1 MFSIRQKRHIYK
13 IYILGLIGLLSV
25 QDSVAQQHIIGW
37 QTFENSRA
45 GNNNSGIQDD
55 TPDSNSTYDPTPM
68 GSSFGNLYL
77 TGSIGLNASGEGWG
91 GLGQATNKDFLNGG
105 TFGASLAITSAT
117 LADGSP
123 GVRIGPFGNPPPNG
137 EANGGTSSWKFVDS
151 GNVNQLKGDFS
162 ITNHSDYH
170 FELGAI
176 HFDARGLAN
185 PTTSPNTLELRYL
198 ATPGELINATSDS
211 EVADLTLLYTNTWT
225 ARGVENISLVL
236 EPIIGSV
243 SRIPPGKKASFRFVW
258 SGNTGGGNAQIDN
271 VAFSGVFKDQ
281 NNGFVSIDPT
291 DDPRPIPEGPNIIVM
306 IPDDQRWDATSFMQD
321 SIESRGRVARF
332 PWLSNPVKQTPNM
345 DRLSSEGI
353 HFNNAF
359 VVYSIC
365 SPSRATML
373 TGQYPHLHR
382 VTDNHTH
389 FPATATTY
397 ATLLQETGYATG
409 YFGKWHMGTQKNRP
423 GFDTAVSFEGQGT
436 YFNTEFFDESGR
448 SLFTSSESDWVDDVS
463 TEQAKKFITAQHAAG
478 RPSLTVLGFKTP
490 HQPWTPPARNRG
502 LFSSDTAVAV
512 PNLSVPPPFAPR
524 ANGGSSQS
532 QLRDYMRTVV
542 GIDQNVGDILAHLD
556 DLQIADN
563 TAVIFISDNGFFRGE
578 HRLGDKRSAYEES
591 LRIPLMIRY
600 PAGQSKPLA
609 VDPIALNVDVAPTI
623 LELAGVPVPESMQ
636 GRSLVPLMTGSTPSD
651 WRDSFIFSYNIDPEF
666 PAAAVV
672 PHLGLRRADGLKLVN
687 YSDDSSWNELYDA
700 SRDGD
705 PYEINNLYS
714 LPERADDLAAMKREL
729 VQTTER
735 LGFMKASGFSMKPQ
749 GASWSVQGAD
759 ASLFK
764 IETSSDLID
773 WKVVGTFE
781 GGGTPTRLSLPV
793 PGFSSSEVI
802 EGNASDYV
810 LAEGSPVTAIRG
822 FETLRVGSIPSAG
835 GRDAVLI
842 FELPVL
848 GNGMEIAL
856 AELELHVVRTFAQ
869 WDADL
874 WVLGIKDD
882 TTPILEYSETPTG
895 NPAVLKLE
903 DAIFDYSTSNSGETV
918 TSNPL
923 SGITQYLQNFYEE
936 NSSYAGGKY
945 LFLRVN
951 STADIGVNDQRYA
964 VTAAENPNIE
974 NRPKL
979 NLFYRPLGS
988 SPRKQ
993 SFRVRYGRIG
1003 P

>member
-1 MFSIRQKRHIYK
+1 
-13 IYILGLIGLLSV
+13 
-25 QDSVAQQHIIGW
+25 
-37 QTFENSRA
+37 
-45 GNNNSGIQDD
+45 
-55 TPDSNSTYDPTPM
+55 
-68 GSSFGNLYL
+68 
-77 TGSIGLNASGEGWG
+77 
-91 GLGQATNKDFLNGG
+91 
-105 TFGASLAITSAT
+105 
-117 LADGSP
+117 
-123 GVRIGPFGNPPPNG
+123 
-137 EANGGTSSWKFVDS
+137 
-151 GNVNQLKGDFS
+151 
-162 ITNHSDYH
+162 
-170 FELGAI
+170 
-176 HFDARGLAN
+176 
-185 PTTSPNTLELRYL
+185 
-198 ATPGELINATSDS
+198 
-211 EVADLTLLYTNTWT
+211 
-225 ARGVENISLVL
+225 
-236 EPIIGSV
+236 
-243 SRIPPGKKASFRFVW
+243 
-258 SGNTGGGNAQIDN
+258 
-271 VAFSGVFKDQ
+271 
-281 NNGFVSIDPT
+281 
-291 DDPRPIPEGPNIIVM
+291 
-306 IPDDQRWDATSFMQD
+306 
-321 SIESRGRVARF
+321 
-332 PWLSNPVKQTPNM
+332 
-345 DRLSSEGI
+345 
-353 HFNNAF
+353 
-359 VVYSIC
+359 
-365 SPSRATML
+365 
-373 TGQYPHLHR
+373 
-382 VTDNHTH
+382 
-389 FPATATTY
+389 
-397 ATLLQETGYATG
+397 
-409 YFGKWHMGTQKNRP
+409 
-423 GFDTAVSFEGQGT
+423 
-436 YFNTEFFDESGR
+436 
-448 SLFTSSESDWVDDVS
+448 
-463 TEQAKKFITAQHAAG
+463 
-478 RPSLTVLGFKTP
+478 
-490 HQPWTPPARNRG
+490 
-502 LFSSDTAVAV
+502 
-512 PNLSVPPPFAPR
+512 
-524 ANGGSSQS
+524 
-532 QLRDYMRTVV
+532 
-542 GIDQNVGDILAHLD
+542 
-556 DLQIADN
+556 
-563 TAVIFISDNGFFRGE
+563 
-578 HRLGDKRSAYEES
+578 
-591 LRIPLMIRY
+591 
-600 PAGQSKPLA
+600 
-609 VDPIALNVDVAPTI
+609 
-623 LELAGVPVPESMQ
+623 
-636 GRSLVPLMTGSTPSD
+636 MTGSTPSD

-773 WKVVGTFE
+773 WQVVGTFE

-793 PGFSSSEVI
+793 PGFSSSDVI
-802 EGNASDYV
+802 EGNAADYV

-848 GNGMEIAL
+848 ENGIEIAL

-874 WVLGIKDD
+874 WVLGVKDD

-903 DAIFDYSTSNSGETV
+903 DAIFDYSTSNSGEVV

-964 VTAAENPNIE
+964 ITAAENPNIE

-993 SFRVRYGRIG
+993 SFRVRYGKIG

>member
-1 MFSIRQKRHIYK
+1 
-13 IYILGLIGLLSV
+13 
-25 QDSVAQQHIIGW
+25 
-37 QTFENSRA
+37 
-45 GNNNSGIQDD
+45 
-55 TPDSNSTYDPTPM
+55 
-68 GSSFGNLYL
+68 
-77 TGSIGLNASGEGWG
+77 
-91 GLGQATNKDFLNGG
+91 
-105 TFGASLAITSAT
+105 
-117 LADGSP
+117 
-123 GVRIGPFGNPPPNG
+123 
-137 EANGGTSSWKFVDS
+137 
-151 GNVNQLKGDFS
+151 
-162 ITNHSDYH
+162 
-170 FELGAI
+170 
-176 HFDARGLAN
+176 
-185 PTTSPNTLELRYL
+185 
-198 ATPGELINATSDS
+198 
-211 EVADLTLLYTNTWT
+211 
-225 ARGVENISLVL
+225 
-236 EPIIGSV
+236 
-243 SRIPPGKKASFRFVW
+243 
-258 SGNTGGGNAQIDN
+258 
-271 VAFSGVFKDQ
+271 
-281 NNGFVSIDPT
+281 
-291 DDPRPIPEGPNIIVM
+291 
-306 IPDDQRWDATSFMQD
+306 
-321 SIESRGRVARF
+321 
-332 PWLSNPVKQTPNM
+332 
-345 DRLSSEGI
+345 
-353 HFNNAF
+353 
-359 VVYSIC
+359 
-365 SPSRATML
+365 
-373 TGQYPHLHR
+373 
-382 VTDNHTH
+382 
-389 FPATATTY
+389 
-397 ATLLQETGYATG
+397 
-409 YFGKWHMGTQKNRP
+409 
-423 GFDTAVSFEGQGT
+423 
-436 YFNTEFFDESGR
+436 
-448 SLFTSSESDWVDDVS
+448 
-463 TEQAKKFITAQHAAG
+463 
-478 RPSLTVLGFKTP
+478 
-490 HQPWTPPARNRG
+490 
-502 LFSSDTAVAV
+502 
-512 PNLSVPPPFAPR
+512 
-524 ANGGSSQS
+524 
-532 QLRDYMRTVV
+532 
-542 GIDQNVGDILAHLD
+542 ILAHLD

-609 VDPIALNVDVAPTI
+609 VDPIALNVDIAPTI

-759 ASLFK
+759 ASLFE

-781 GGGTPTRLSLPV
+781 GGGAPTRLSLPV

-802 EGNASDYV
+802 EGNAGDYV

-848 GNGMEIAL
+848 KNGMEIAL

-874 WVLGIKDD
+874 WVLGVKDD

-903 DAIFDYSTSNSGETV
+903 DTIFDYSTSNSGEVV
-918 TSNPL
+918 TSNRL
-923 SGITQYLQNFYEE
+923 SGITQYLQKFYEE

-951 STADIGVNDQRYA
+951 STADIGVNDQRYTI
-964 VTAAENPNIE
+964 TAAENPNIE
-974 NRPKL
+974 SRPKL

>member
-1 MFSIRQKRHIYK
+1 MFFIHFKRCLFGAYFM
-13 IYILGLIGLLSV
+13 GLCCLLVV
-25 QDSVAQQHIIGW
+25 QDSAAQQHIIGW
-37 QTFENSRA
+37 QTFENSSP

-55 TPDSNSTYDPTPM
+55 TPDTNSTYDPTPM
-68 GSSFGNLYL
+68 GGSSGNLYL
-77 TGSIGLNASGEGWG
+77 TGSIGVNASGEGWA

-105 TFGASLAITSAT
+105 TFGDSLAITSST

-137 EANGGTSSWKFVDS
+137 EANGGTSSWKFADP
-151 GNVNQLKGDFS
+151 GNINLLKGDLS

-176 HFDARGLAN
+176 HFDARGLGN
-185 PTTSPNTLELRYL
+185 PATSPDTLELRYL
-198 ATPGELINATSDS
+198 ATPGELINVNSAS

-225 ARGVENISLVL
+225 VRGVENVSLVL
-236 EPIIGSV
+236 EPVIGSV
-243 SRIPPGKKASFRFVW
+243 SRIPPGEKASFRIVW
-258 SGNTGGGNAQIDN
+258 SGNVAGGNVQVDN
-271 VAFSGVFKDQ
+271 IAFSGVFKDQ
-281 NNGFVSIDPT
+281 NNDFVPIDPT
-291 DDPRPIPEGPNIIVM
+291 ADPRPIPKGPNIIVM
-306 IPDDQRWDATSFMQD
+306 IPDDQRWDATSFMQN

-332 PWLSNPVKQTPNM
+332 PWLANPVKQTPNM
-345 DRLSSEGI
+345 DRLSNEGI

-397 ATLLQETGYATG
+397 ATLLQEIGYATG
-409 YFGKWHMGTQKNRP
+409 YFGKWHMGTQKERP
-423 GFDTAVSFEGQGT
+423 GFDSAVSFEGQGT
-436 YFNTEFFDESGR
+436 YFNTEFFDESGL
-448 SLFTSSESDWVDDVS
+448 SLFTSSETDWVDDVS
-463 TEQAKKFITAQHAAG
+463 TEQAKKFITAKHAAG

-490 HQPWTPPARNRG
+490 HQPWAPPARNRE

-524 ANGGSSQS
+524 VSGGSSQS

-542 GIDQNVGDILAHLD
+542 GIDQNVGDILALLD
-556 DLQIADN
+556 DLKIADN

-578 HRLGDKRSAYEES
+578 HRLGDKRAAYEES

-600 PAGQSKPLA
+600 PNGQSEPLA
-609 VDPIALNVDVAPTI
+609 VDPIALNVDIAPTI

-636 GRSLVPLMTGSTPSD
+636 GRSLLPLMTGATPSN

-687 YSDDSSWNELYDA
+687 YSDDSSWNELYDT
-700 SRDGD
+700 SNDGD

-714 LPERADDLAAMKREL
+714 SPARAGDLASMRKEL
-729 VQTTER
+729 VQTTES
-735 LGFMKASGFSMKPQ
+735 LGFMKASGFSMNPQ

-759 ASLFK
+759 ASLFE

-773 WKVVGTFE
+773 WQVAGTFE

-802 EGNASDYV
+802 EGNAADYV
-810 LAEGSPVTAIRG
+810 LAEGSPVTAICG
-822 FETLRVGSIPSAG
+822 FDTLRVGSISSAG

-848 GNGMEIAL
+848 ESGLEIAL
-856 AELELHVVRTFAQ
+856 AEIELHVVRTFAQ

-874 WVLGIKDD
+874 WVLGIRDD

-895 NPAVLKLE
+895 NSSVLKLE
-903 DAIFDYSTSNSGETV
+903 DAIFDYSTSNSGEIV
-918 TSNPL
+918 KSNTL
-923 SGITQYLQNFYEE
+923 SGITQHLQKFYEE
-936 NSSYAGGKY
+936 NPSYAGGKH

-951 STADIGVNDQRYA
+951 STADIGVNNQRYTI
-964 VTAAENPNIE
+964 TAAENSNVE

-988 SPRKQ
+988 SPSKQ